1 MGGHWIQS
9 EARNVHT
16 KKKKKKKERKKEEEI
31 YVVSSAQ
38 LLTLLSLVFGLG
50 YLGDLIAWVYSLGM
64 VYVTEK

>member
-1 MGGHWIQS
+1 MCTH
-9 EARNVHT
+9 
-16 KKKKKKKERKKEEEI
+16 KKEEEKKRKEKKKEI